1 MDELTKSATIAFQ
14 AKLKP
19 FFDVHQSIMFGSRAP
34 STNQAES
41 DADVAV
47 LLRGKCGNFLDT
59 KFAMDDL
66 AYEVLLDTG
75 VRIQPLP
82 IWMEE
87 WEHPDLYPNPRLLS
101 NIKTEGLVL

>member
-1 MDELTKSATIAFQ
+1 
-14 AKLKP
+14 
-19 FFDVHQSIMFGSRAP
+19 
-34 STNQAES
+34 
-41 DADVAV
+41 
-47 LLRGKCGNFLDT
+47 
-59 KFAMDDL
+59 MDDL